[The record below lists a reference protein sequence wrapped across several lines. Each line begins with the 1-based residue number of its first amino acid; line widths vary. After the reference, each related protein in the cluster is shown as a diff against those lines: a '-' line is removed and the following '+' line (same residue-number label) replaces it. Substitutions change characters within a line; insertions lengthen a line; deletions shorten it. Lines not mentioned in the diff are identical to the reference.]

1 MLSSLLIT
9 LREGLEAALI
19 VGIILA
25 YLARTDNRQGFKPVW
40 LGVSLA
46 VLVSLIAGVLIY
58 FLTGEFTGRAEEIFE
73 GIAMFLA
80 AGVLTWMIFWMR
92 KQAVNIKAHLHA
104 QIQSV
109 LIRGSS
115 LGLVILAFVVVV
127 REGIETVLFLFAA
140 TRVAESPALFTV
152 GGFLGLA
159 IALAIGYSIY
169 KGASRLNLRA
179 FFNVT
184 SLVLILFAAGLLT
197 HGIHEFHEAGIIP
210 PVMEHV
216 WDINHTLPEKSTI
229 GRFLTAILGYNGN
242 PSLVE
247 VVTYFVYLALALGGY
262 FRPITVKS
270 EMKARERV
278 ALTKGDDEG
287 ELARKEPERTERR

>member
-58 FLTGEFTGRAEEIFE
+58 LLAGELSGQAEEIFE

-92 KQAVNIKAHLHA
+92 KQAINIKAHLHA

-140 TRVAESPALFTV
+140 TKIAESAVLFTV

-159 IALAIGYSIY
+159 IAIVIGYSIY
-169 KGASRLNLRA
+169 KGSSRLNLRT

-184 SLVLILFAAGLLT
+184 SLVLIFFAAGLLAY
-197 HGIHEFHEAGIIP
+197 GIHEFIEAGIIP
-210 PVMEHV
+210 PLVDPV
-216 WDINHTLPEKSTI
+216 WDVNHILSEKSTI
-229 GRFLTAILGYNGN
+229 GLFLKAILGYNGN
-242 PSLVE
+242 PSLME
-247 VVTYFVYLALALGGY
+247 VIAYPLYLALIMRSY
-262 FRPITVKS
+262 FRPIKVS
-270 EMKARERV
+270 E
-278 ALTKGDDEG
+278 
-287 ELARKEPERTERR
+287 

>member
-19 VGIILA
+19 IGIILS
-25 YLARTDNRQGFKPVW
+25 YLARTGNRQGFKPVW

-46 VLVSLIAGVLIY
+46 VVVSLITGAGVY
-58 FLTGEFTGRAEEIFE
+58 RFAGELSGRAEEIFE
-73 GIAMFLA
+73 GIAMFIA
-80 AGVLTWMIFWMR
+80 VGVLTWMIFWMR
-92 KQAVNIKAHLHA
+92 KQAVDIKAHLHT

-109 LIRGSS
+109 LTSGSS
-115 LGLVILAFVVVV
+115 MSLAVIAFVVVV

-140 TRVAESPALFTV
+140 TRVAESAVLFTA

-159 IALAIGYSIY
+159 IAVAVGYSIY
-169 KGASRLNLRA
+169 RGTSRLNLRA

-184 SLVLILFAAGLLT
+184 SLLLIIFAAGLLA

-210 PVMEHV
+210 PLVEHV
-216 WDINHTLPEKSTI
+216 WDINHILPEKSTF
-229 GRFLTAILGYNGN
+229 GRFLTAMVGYNAN

-247 VVTYFVYLALALGGY
+247 VIAYPLYLTLVLVAY
-262 FRPITVKS
+262 FRPL
-270 EMKARERV
+270 RV
-278 ALTKGDDEG
+278 
-287 ELARKEPERTERR
+287 RKESVVEIRREAVKDGVSE

>member
-1 MLSSLLIT
+1 MLASFLIT

-19 VGIILA
+19 IGIILA

-40 LGVSLA
+40 LGTSLA
-46 VLVSLIAGVLIY
+46 VLVSLIAGAAIY
-58 FLTGEFTGRAEEIFE
+58 LLAGEFSGQAEEIFE
-73 GIAMFLA
+73 GLAMFVA

-109 LIRGSS
+109 LTTGSP

-140 TRVAESPALFTV
+140 TRAAESPLLFTM

-159 IALAIGYSIY
+159 IAIVIGYSIY
-169 KGASRLNLRA
+169 KGSSRLNLRT

-184 SLVLILFAAGLLT
+184 SLVLILFAAGLLA

-210 PVMEHV
+210 PMVEHV
-216 WDINHTLPEKSTI
+216 WDINYILPEKSTF
-229 GRFLTAILGYNGN
+229 GRFLTAIVGYNAN
-242 PSLVE
+242 PSLIE
-247 VVTYFVYLALALGGY
+247 VIAYPLYLALALGSY
-262 FRPITVKS
+262 FRPIKVSK
-270 EMKARERV
+270 KV
-278 ALTKGDDEG
+278 
-287 ELARKEPERTERR
+287 ELS

>member
-1 MLSSLLIT
+1 MLSSFLIT

-19 VGIILA
+19 IGIILA
-25 YLARTDNRQGFKPVW
+25 YLARTNNRQGFKPVW
-40 LGVSLA
+40 LGTALA
-46 VLVSLIAGVLIY
+46 VLASLIAGAAIY
-58 FLTGEFTGRAEEIFE
+58 LLAGEFSGQAEEVFE

-80 AGVLTWMIFWMR
+80 VGVLTWMIFWMR

-115 LGLVILAFVVVV
+115 FGLVILAFIVVV

-140 TRVAESPALFTV
+140 TRVAESPALFAA
-152 GGFLGLA
+152 GGFLGLV
-159 IALAIGYSIY
+159 IALGIGYSLY
-169 KGASRLNLRA
+169 KGSSRLNLRA

-184 SLVLILFAAGLLT
+184 SLILIMFAAGLLA

-210 PVMEHV
+210 SVVEHV
-216 WDINHTLPEKSTI
+216 WDINHILPEKSTF
-229 GRFLTAILGYNGN
+229 GRFLTAITGYNGN

-247 VVTYFVYLALALGGY
+247 VVAYFAYLAVVLGSY
-262 FRPITVKS
+262 FRPIKVSEESKS
-270 EMKARERV
+270 
-278 ALTKGDDEG
+278 
-287 ELARKEPERTERR
+287 LA